1 MVFESNY
8 YLHYDH
14 YLYWNYGQMWLDL
27 LRWVA
32 LCRLGVVCRD
42 PVYRMKMQNA
52 LWPKERKRR
61 FQKWDTWHCIRY
73 AFHSNIAEKISM
85 INTCVVWNEWCKE
98 LTLYGSVAARWAFW
112 AATKSCAVWCC
123 ETPVGKCGGKYGW
136 WCWKSAARWFPG
148 KPDAEMP
155 WLRRSCNVKRNL
167 IRYEICN
174 GRAFRCTLL
183 HYFLNWSDKHN
194 YPYFEIS

>member
-1 MVFESNY
+1 M
-8 YLHYDH
+8 
-14 YLYWNYGQMWLDL
+14 
-27 LRWVA
+27 
-32 LCRLGVVCRD
+32 
-42 PVYRMKMQNA
+42 
-52 LWPKERKRR
+52 
-61 FQKWDTWHCIRY
+61 
-73 AFHSNIAEKISM
+73 
-85 INTCVVWNEWCKE
+85 
-98 LTLYGSVAARWAFW
+98 TLYGSVAARWAFW

-174 GRAFRCTLL
+174 GWTSRTTFFLVLNSMAFFIYQTNIITHILKFYNQHIEHPLQSINLGDIQEKYIDCFVYVFLL
-183 HYFLNWSDKHN
+183 ES
-194 YPYFEIS
+194 

>member
-1 MVFESNY
+1 M
-8 YLHYDH
+8 
-14 YLYWNYGQMWLDL
+14 
-27 LRWVA
+27 
-32 LCRLGVVCRD
+32 
-42 PVYRMKMQNA
+42 
-52 LWPKERKRR
+52 
-61 FQKWDTWHCIRY
+61 
-73 AFHSNIAEKISM
+73 
-85 INTCVVWNEWCKE
+85 VWNEWCKE

-183 HYFLNWSDKHN
+183 HYFLNWSDKLTTHILKSHN
-194 YPYFEIS
+194 QNIEHSLQSINMGDIQEKYIDCFFYVFLLEF